1 MQQKNESFNKQR
13 YGSNKQDSDGDIQSR
28 STIHRLYHTLLYA
41 LFRSPL
47 HLHPQQQEQYS
58 IRHSIIRKSKK
69 TPFFDRNLLQ
79 LQHFDKISLQNAP
92 NKNMS
97 ARRDLGKSEFAR
109 RKVEVSSDES
119 RTLLGGKSERAY
131 RA

>member
-69 TPFFDRNLLQ
+69 TPFYDRNLLQ

-109 RKVEVSSDES
+109 RKVEVSLDDSL
-119 RTLLGGKSERAY
+119 TLLGGKSEGAKT
-131 RA
+131 A